1 MEWNNMDLILQR
13 YYEDRMSMCGSQAWK
28 DLMVDVAEMLKT
40 TDTLSGITDEK
51 MLHFRRGEV
60 SMMRW
65 MLSIAQVSED
75 AYKELQDA
83 DTQ

>member
-1 MEWNNMDLILQR
+1 MDIALQK

-28 DLMVDVAEMLKT
+28 DLMVDVGEMLKA
-40 TDTLSGITDEK
+40 TDSLSGIMDEK
-51 MLHFRRGEV
+51 SLHFRRGEV

-75 AYKELQDA
+75 AYKEMQDA
-83 DTQ
+83 GTE